1 MAAFSL
7 LSFAHSATFVQIS
20 GRIMVS
26 SISLSLVSSSS
37 MRASTF
43 LVHSLV
49 FADGPVLLSAAARKA
64 CYQKPALFLSQP
76 ERQPEHIFPSALLFL
91 QIIVV
96 ISDII
101 YNCLIGQIQDPGSC
115 LVDEVTVVGNIEYC
129 SCVTVQC
136 LFKNLF

>member
-43 LVHSLV
+43 FSSFSRFLAGLLFFLLLPGKLVIRSLLCFCHSLSGSRSI
-49 FADGPVLLSAAARKA
+49 FFR
-64 CYQKPALFLSQP
+64 QLF
-76 ERQPEHIFPSALLFL
+76 FFL